1 MGAILSALLS
11 DEVLHDVHDWGA
23 GRQIQIIFQ
32 RDSKNPWEKSE
43 SQGSLLFD
51 RRCLFAQSART
62 TRASF
67 YVSNVFSTDIQTELP
82 LPRGVQSFFLSRQEL
97 ERTRPTVFQTR
108 FPNNLGYFVVSHVG
122 LNLSKS
128 EALLYIDH
136 FCSGLCGGGVYVLM
150 HKVNGVWHVV
160 DQHGT
165 WVS

>member
-1 MGAILSALLS
+1 MSKIGVQDAKSRLSFSAT
-11 DEVLHDVHDWGA
+11 
-23 GRQIQIIFQ
+23 Q
-32 RDSKNPWEKSE
+32 RIRGKSR
-43 SQGSLLFD
+43 SCKGVCCSIDQ
-51 RRCLFAQSART
+51 CVFAQSART

-67 YVSNVFSTDIQTELP
+67 FVSNVFSTDIQTELP
-82 LPRGVQSFFLSRQEL
+82 LPRGVQSFFLSRKEL
-97 ERTRPTVFQTR
+97 ERTKPTDFQTR

-150 HKVNGVWHVV
+150 HKVNGMWHVV